1 MGMSASQA
9 RFLSLTSRMH
19 DLEYQAQAID
29 YAKLALSDD
38 SNMAYEEYT
47 EAINSTK
54 LQMRVVSGAENN
66 QVDVTY
72 AALIASANQPAHTM
86 YALTDTTTG
95 NVYLPESVVRAVG
108 GKIPESLDAFLTVVA
123 QNYVYAG
130 KGYSNEEALQH
141 LKMEQKS
148 DYWTS
153 VYYQMTGY
161 KDDAGNIVSGR
172 GMVAVPTSVIND
184 RDWIKNQIEEGK
196 ILLNVMQNA
205 QTTVD
210 NVKVNI
216 FAETNIATN
225 TDLSIAAD
233 EQKISR
239 AEREYE
245 NKLDNINDKDKR
257 FDLRLH
263 RIENER
269 SALKTELETV
279 KQLIDKNIERG
290 FKTFNA

>member
-1 MGMSASQA
+1 
-9 RFLSLTSRMH
+9 
-19 DLEYQAQAID
+19 
-29 YAKLALSDD
+29 
-38 SNMAYEEYT
+38 
-47 EAINSTK
+47 
-54 LQMRVVSGAENN
+54 
-66 QVDVTY
+66 
-72 AALIASANQPAHTM
+72 M
-86 YALTDTTTG
+86 YALTETTTG

-108 GKIPESLDAFLTVVA
+108 GKIPETLDAFLTVVA

-130 KGYSNEEALQH
+130 KGYSNEEVLQH

-205 QTTVD
+205 QTTVND
-210 NVKVNI
+210 VKVNI